1 MCLKHKGG
9 VNHSAVARR
18 HKSQSHTHT
27 QNVFTSILSA
37 YSAAQRQQLR
47 ITLPRSYSH
56 AGRERGCKSG
66 LCSEQEEAAP
76 ALYWSFEEKYKQA
89 NPLYLTQC
97 VYPTVDAIGAERS
110 KEAVEGTVIVG
121 GGFSAHFSN
130 RSGEEPAPR
139 SLHFL
144 WREFAICTQTLY
156 WFSSSTIGSS
166 QVSALF
172 AIE

>member
-1 MCLKHKGG
+1 MCSPAYFLRTLQHKGSNNFAAKLQSRWPRKG
-9 VNHSAVARR
+9 VL
-18 HKSQSHTHT
+18 
-27 QNVFTSILSA
+27 FF
-37 YSAAQRQQLR
+37 
-47 ITLPRSYSH
+47 
-56 AGRERGCKSG
+56 KSG

-97 VYPTVDAIGAERS
+97 DYPTVDAVGAERS

-121 GGFSAHFSN
+121 WGFSAHFSN
-130 RSGEEPAPR
+130 CSREEPAPR

-144 WREFAICTQTLY
+144 WWEFAICTQMLY